1 MLCAAGLADAS
12 SYLLAPD
19 QGALQLLHA
28 LPWEPVLAHVAPAA
42 RLGTVGAAAPGLD
55 ATTRQWAM
63 QLALL
68 ALQALVLLP
77 DQALP
82 GWLRALLEPPAG
94 AAAHGLI
101 RPPEGVA
108 EL

>member
-1 MLCAAGLADAS
+1 MLCAAGLADVG

-19 QGALQLLHA
+19 QGALQLLHT

-42 RLGTVGAAAPGLD
+42 RLGNAGAAAPDLD
-55 ATTRQWAM
+55 AATRQWAL
-63 QLALL
+63 QVALL

-82 GWLRALLEPPAG
+82 GWLRALLAPADDPITSHGG
-94 AAAHGLI
+94 AAA
-101 RPPEGVA
+101 A
-108 EL
+108 